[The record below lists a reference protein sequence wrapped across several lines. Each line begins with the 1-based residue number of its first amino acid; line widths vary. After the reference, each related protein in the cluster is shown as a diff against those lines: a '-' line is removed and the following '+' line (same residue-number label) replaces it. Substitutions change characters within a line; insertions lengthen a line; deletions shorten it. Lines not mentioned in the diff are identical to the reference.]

1 MVTVN
6 VENAEETYSNYHKD
20 FLIEEFLQKR
30 TNSEVE
36 KILIIELDKRDI
48 SLERIQQFV
57 KENKLDAYP
66 NGMTYANLAL
76 REHRVMAYLI
86 DNFYIV
92 CLYIAMSL
100 IAWITNIDYVITTVT
115 TMLFYWFYFLIKDA
129 LPNGQSFGKKSM
141 QLKVVSSK
149 TGKNCTVV
157 QSIIRNIVNYIPL
170 VNIADALFAGRYKRQ
185 RIGDILA
192 RTIVIDDARK

>member
-36 KILIIELDKRDI
+36 KILIIELEKRDI

-157 QSIIRNIVNYIPL
+157 QSIIRNIVNYIPF